1 MSLWPRLKIFCFKK
15 RTHGVFYVANELRV
29 NCTINEVTEQAV
41 ATCPRL
47 LGLLDYFSRMYVI
60 LWFFACKLLRER
72 EGCCGG
78 LCKWDYIHTCT
89 YVYAYEHKHAY
100 VQTHLPYTYMH
111 TCKHMDINHTQ
122 ISHRHKRTSAYI
134 DATHFLTYLA

>member
-29 NCTINEVTEQAV
+29 NFTINDVTEQAV

-47 LGLLDYFSRMYVI
+47 LGLLYYFSRMYVI

-72 EGCCGG
+72 ELLLWRVVQVG
-78 LCKWDYIHTCT
+78 LY
-89 YVYAYEHKHAY
+89 
-100 VQTHLPYTYMH
+100 THLHIRICICT
-111 TCKHMDINHTQ
+111 
-122 ISHRHKRTSAYI
+122 
-134 DATHFLTYLA
+134 

>member
-29 NCTINEVTEQAV
+29 NFTINDVTEQAV

-72 EGCCGG
+72 VAVVEGCASGIIYT
-78 LCKWDYIHTCT
+78 LAHT
-89 YVYAYEHKHAY
+89 YMHMNIN
-100 VQTHLPYTYMH
+100 MH
-111 TCKHMDINHTQ
+111 TCKHIYHTH
-122 ISHRHKRTSAYI
+122 ICIRANTW
-134 DATHFLTYLA
+134 T